1 MVREEETKRI
11 TDLLAQNTGGLTIEQ
26 VSRQLSINRTTA
38 AKYLNFLIASG
49 QIKKRNLGPAKI
61 FTLSPH
67 IPMSHF
73 LNLWQDGIVVLDND
87 LTIQQVNDPLL
98 AMLALNRN

>member
-11 TDLLAQNTGGLTIEQ
+11 IDLLAKNPSGLTIEQ

-61 FTLSPH
+61 FTLAPRL
-67 IPMSHF
+67 PMSNF
-73 LNLWQDGIVVLDND
+73 
-87 LTIQQVNDPLL
+87 VN
-98 AMLALNRN
+98 R

>member
-11 TDLLAQNTGGLTIEQ
+11 TDLLAKNPAGLTIEQ

-49 QIKKRNLGPAKI
+49 QIKKRKFPEPVAGRDCHTQL
-61 FTLSPH
+61 
-67 IPMSHF
+67 
-73 LNLWQDGIVVLDND
+73 
-87 LTIQQVNDPLL
+87 
-98 AMLALNRN
+98 

>member
-11 TDLLAQNTGGLTIEQ
+11 TDLLAKNPAGLTIEQ

-49 QIKKRNLGPAKI
+49 QSRCPI
-61 FTLSPH
+61 S
-67 IPMSHF
+67 
-73 LNLWQDGIVVLDND
+73 
-87 LTIQQVNDPLL
+87 
-98 AMLALNRN
+98 